1 MSVLT
6 PVISFHST
14 STTISELT
22 FDWLPSIPKI
32 QVSFCARHIKNIMNV
47 YMIEADDSLNPDD
60 SGSSLVVSSY
70 SLMANSGICFVLVG
84 SCAKYCTDV
93 DMDKLG
99 VKTESP
105 IVAFITNERL
115 DNSPTVDPISLDPN
129 LCLSNDNLENDQN
142 NWYVLDAKRAIV
154 EDRYNVMR
162 IFKRQHQSRGGLL

>member
-1 MSVLT
+1 MLCLSRKL
-6 PVISFHST
+6 
-14 STTISELT
+14 
-22 FDWLPSIPKI
+22 
-32 QVSFCARHIKNIMNV
+32 Q
-47 YMIEADDSLNPDD
+47 
-60 SGSSLVVSSY
+60 
-70 SLMANSGICFVLVG
+70 
-84 SCAKYCTDV
+84 YCTDV

-115 DNSPTVDPISLDPN
+115 DNSPTVDPITLDPN